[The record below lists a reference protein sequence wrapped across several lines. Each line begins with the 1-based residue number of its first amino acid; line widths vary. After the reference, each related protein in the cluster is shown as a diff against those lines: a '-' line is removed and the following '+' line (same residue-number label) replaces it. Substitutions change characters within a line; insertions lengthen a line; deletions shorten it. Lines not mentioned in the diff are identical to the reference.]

1 MIFSP
6 AQHSS
11 QQCHTFPARETSLKV
26 SIVQITQSP
35 KIEIFNLS
43 KKSQLCNIQLVNSLN
58 IPSKILPA
66 TPPYSQFSIGRCIE
80 GYCVTCKDWMRV
92 EVPQLTCVTRG
103 LGLISSPLDER
114 QGRAMREA
122 TQTWSSCTA
131 THLC

>member
-11 QQCHTFPARETSLKV
+11 QQCHTFPARQTRLKV

-92 EVPQLTCVTRG
+92 EVPQLTCVQCPTGTRTR
-103 LGLISSPLDER
+103 P
-114 QGRAMREA
+114 A
-122 TQTWSSCTA
+122 TRYFFRYPTRPDSV
-131 THLC
+131 LKIIR